1 MVPRYVIDF
10 KLADLEKVDTDI
22 LVIGSGAAG
31 LYTAVKISEH
41 HDVILISKTSL
52 TQSNTQHA
60 QGGIAAVISKN
71 DSPDLH
77 RQDTLIAGAGICSHE
92 AVDILVN
99 EGPSCIQDL
108 INLGTMFDR
117 ENGKLALTKE
127 GAHSERRIL
136 HANGDATGAEIV
148 RALSEVAKNNERITI
163 LENHFTIDLIT
174 HQGECIGAIVMRP
187 DGERIFIRAK
197 ATVLAT
203 GGAGQLYRYTTNPDI
218 ATGDGM
224 AMAYRAGAYIKDVE
238 FIQFH
243 PTALFYPGAPRFLI
257 SEAVRGEGAV
267 LRNINGERFMHKYHP
282 QKELAPRDIVARA
295 IVAEMEE
302 TGSTFVY
309 LDITHESEERI
320 KTRFP
325 NIYKECLRYGLDM
338 VTDWIPVAPAAH
350 YIMGGIKTDM
360 YGETA
365 TPRLFACGEVSC
377 TGVHGA
383 NRLASNSL
391 AEALVFGKR
400 IAQKLVDI
408 PPLPGEIPS
417 LSFSLMRQQ
426 TMSSDTVMEKR
437 LRLQKLMLRHVG
449 IKRNERSL
457 IKALKELERY
467 AKAFRYKMDSIA
479 EFEYLNLLTIAVL
492 VTNAAL
498 LREESRGGHFREDF
512 PKQDD
517 LVWRKHIVQSIE
529 DGVLEEQ
536 CCNESE

>member
-426 TMSSDTVMEKR
+426 TMSPDTVMEKR